1 MKVLDRVIAITSDK
15 LSVDPDEV
23 KLESNF
29 TDDLNADSLDL
40 VEMMMAFE
48 DEFSTDNNQL
58 EIPDEEAENITTVA
72 AAVDYLKRQG
82 IED

>member
-1 MKVLDRVIAITSDK
+1 MTVLDRVIAITSDK